1 MTQRAPDQNPDNRPT
16 PSTALLN
23 RTLAGYV
30 LYAGLLLAY
39 AAAGLLPWL
48 AAVAY
53 GLLGVTVN
61 LLLLNWMLYFPRGRN
76 SAEDFPVTLFL
87 LLNAGLQFLFFAL
100 LPAVGALFLLP
111 LFALIPIAALH
122 VRRLQIA
129 ASLLLLAALS
139 AVAIGLSPGRIQ
151 LPTADGQQRALA
163 WAAVLTVLAFGA
175 TLMMTVEG
183 FSRALIKD
191 NLRLTKAFKAL
202 RRFALRDELTGLANR
217 RIFLDHLNELM
228 QRHPAQTL
236 TIGLMDLDRFKS
248 VNDRLGHII
257 GDQLLVAVGQR
268 LRGVLREGDLLAR
281 FGGDEFVVLLP
292 GYSTEQQLSYIA
304 KRLVNCIEAPFIIQG
319 NSLQIGL
326 SLGLVVQQP
335 DAPVDAE
342 TLVRRADMAMYAAKK
357 NGRQQYRIFD
367 QQMEDAMQERHRKLQ
382 WVQSALRD
390 NRLELQYQPILS
402 LQAAS
407 AAKGAEPQ
415 VQIDGAEAL
424 LRLRDAAGLH
434 RAATFEAVLDDD
446 TLAVAVGRFVLAA
459 AMRQADAWFGAGRA
473 LQISVNIS
481 PRHFLDPQFLSD
493 LRSVLTQHPQ
503 CPPGLL
509 ALELTEHGSEL
520 DGAMARFMVAQC
532 RQLGVQVILD
542 DFGTGSA
549 SLIHLQQLEITS
561 VKIDRS
567 FTHDLFTSGAGLSIS
582 YGLLRIAELMGLEVI
597 GEGVSSAQH
606 ALALSSMGCRRFQGY
621 AISPPLSLSDFEVWL
636 ANWPQL
642 IPWTA
647 SLRHQPAISADA
659 IQALVWHNAVALRA
673 QQDTL
678 SESERQQFLKPNAAL
693 QSELGLWC
701 QTHQAMYED
710 RPAFLRLIREL
721 HIFHTRLREQLAT
734 RAPIEPAQAAQLKA
748 HSRVVR
754 HQFWNLVLVN
764 IPPLAAESTSRQA
777 GRDADRNAD
786 SRSGGFDSSMHPTLP
801 L

>member
-1 MTQRAPDQNPDNRPT
+1 MTQRAPDPDPA
-16 PSTALLN
+16 PSSAPPTALLT
-23 RTLAGYV
+23 RTLVGYV
-30 LYAGLLLAY
+30 LYTGLLLAY
-39 AAAGLLPWL
+39 AGMGLLPWL

-53 GLLGVTVN
+53 GLLGATVN
-61 LLLLNWMLYFPRGRN
+61 LALLNGMLYFPRGR
-76 SAEDFPVTLFL
+76 SGADAFPATLYL
-87 LLNAGLQFLFFAL
+87 LLNAVLQALFFAL
-100 LPAVGALFLLP
+100 LPRVGGLFVLP
-111 LFALIPIAALH
+111 LIALVPVAALH
-122 VRRLQIA
+122 VRRMQIA
-129 ASLLLLAALS
+129 ASLLLMLGLTGAAVMLT
-139 AVAIGLSPGRIQ
+139 PGRLE
-151 LPTADGQQRALA
+151 LPMDGGAQRALA
-163 WAAVLTVLAFGA
+163 WAALLAVLAFGA
-175 TLMMTVEG
+175 TLMMTIEG
-183 FSRALIKD
+183 FNRLLIHD
-191 NLRLTKAFKAL
+191 NLRLSKAFKAL
-202 RRFALRDELTGLANR
+202 RRYALRDDLTGLANR
-217 RIFLDHLNELM
+217 RIFLDHLNDLM
-228 QRHPAQTL
+228 RRHPGQAL
-236 TIGLMDLDRFKS
+236 SIGLMDLDRFKS
-248 VNDRLGHII
+248 VNDRLGHVI
-257 GDQLLVAVGQR
+257 GDQLLIAVGQR

-292 GYSTEQQLSYIA
+292 GYSTEQQLSFIA
-304 KRLVNCIEAPFIIQG
+304 KRLVDCIEEPFHIQG

-357 NGRQQYRIFD
+357 NGRQQYRLFD

-382 WVQSALRD
+382 WVQAALRD

-402 LQAAS
+402 FAS
-407 AAKGAEPQ
+407 GA
-415 VQIDGAEAL
+415 VRIDGAEAL
-424 LRLRDAAGLH
+424 LRLRDSAGLH

-446 TLAVAVGRFVLAA
+446 TLSVAVGRLVLAT

-493 LRSVLTQHPQ
+493 LRSVLAQHPQ
-503 CPPGLL
+503 CPPNLL

-582 YGLLRIAELMGLEVI
+582 YGLLRIAELMALEVI

-606 ALALSSMGCRRFQGY
+606 ALALASMGCRRFQGY
-621 AISPPLSLSDFEVWL
+621 AISPPLSLSDFDVWL
-636 ANWPQL
+636 AHWPEL
-642 IPWTA
+642 VPWTA
-647 SLRHQPAISADA
+647 SIGQQPALPAEA

-673 QQDTL
+673 QQGTL
-678 SESERQQFLKPNAAL
+678 SDSERQLLLKPNAAL
-693 QSELGLWC
+693 HSELGLWC
-701 QTHQAMYED
+701 QAHQSLYGD

-721 HIFHTRLREQLAT
+721 HIFHTRLREQLST
-734 RAPIEPAQAAQLKA
+734 KSPIDPAQAGQLKA

-754 HQFWNLVLVN
+754 HQFWNLVLVS
-764 IPPLAAESTSRQA
+764 IPSVAVSDARSDDTATPERGDAASQL
-777 GRDADRNAD
+777 
-786 SRSGGFDSSMHPTLP
+786 PTVP
-801 L
+801 G

>member
-1 MTQRAPDQNPDNRPT
+1 MTQRAPDQNPDNRPA

-30 LYAGLLLAY
+30 LYAVLLLVY
-39 AAAGLLPWL
+39 AATGLLPWL

-61 LLLLNWMLYFPRGRN
+61 LLLLNWLLYFPRTQN

-100 LPAVGALFLLP
+100 LPSVGALFLLP

-151 LPTADGQQRALA
+151 LPMADGQQRTLA

-228 QRHPAQTL
+228 QRRPNQTL

-335 DAPVDAE
+335 DAPVDAQ

-493 LRSVLTQHPQ
+493 LRSVLAQHPQ

-597 GEGVSSAQH
+597 GEGVGSAQH

-678 SESERQQFLKPNAAL
+678 SESERQQFLKPNGAL

-764 IPPLAAESTSRQA
+764 IPPMAAESASRQA